1 MGVAGRP
8 PSATKK
14 GGGGRSGNRETH
26 AQGEEDMSQILKHK
40 SYNGASTIILD
51 DGTKVFKD
59 QNQDTIVVVYDGWKR
74 EVLLSRS
81 AATHPILSRP
91 EITEQKVDGFREMS
105 LDEESEYE
113 RAFDGT
119 GWR

>member
-1 MGVAGRP
+1 
-8 PSATKK
+8 
-14 GGGGRSGNRETH
+14 
-26 AQGEEDMSQILKHK
+26 MSQILQHK
-40 SYNGASTIILD
+40 SYKGASTIVLD

-74 EVLLSRS
+74 EVLLPRS
-81 AATHPILSRP
+81 AATHPVLSRP